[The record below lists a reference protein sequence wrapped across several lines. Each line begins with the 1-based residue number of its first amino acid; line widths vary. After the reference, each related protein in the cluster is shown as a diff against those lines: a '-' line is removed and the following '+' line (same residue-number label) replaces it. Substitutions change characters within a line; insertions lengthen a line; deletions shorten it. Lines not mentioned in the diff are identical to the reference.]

1 MCISY
6 YLLLTLNYPF
16 LYLSPFNGM
25 STTIFQ
31 PLTQRLICQEG
42 RYRHMFSHG
51 GQNCAGSYTSVDLTP

>member
-31 PLTQRLICQEG
+31 PLTQQLICQEG

-51 GQNCAGSYTSVDLTP
+51 GQNCAGSYTSVDLR